1 MSLSWICISPMI
13 LSPLLG
19 HNVNRDSSKLKVQM
33 LAEDAN
39 VGKGETG
46 TDIVKVV
53 LHIVLL
59 QQLFLQKGD
68 ISNVKSN

>member
-1 MSLSWICISPMI
+1 
-13 LSPLLG
+13 
-19 HNVNRDSSKLKVQM
+19 M

-39 VGKGETG
+39 VGRGETG

-59 QQLFLQKGD
+59 KQLFLQKGD